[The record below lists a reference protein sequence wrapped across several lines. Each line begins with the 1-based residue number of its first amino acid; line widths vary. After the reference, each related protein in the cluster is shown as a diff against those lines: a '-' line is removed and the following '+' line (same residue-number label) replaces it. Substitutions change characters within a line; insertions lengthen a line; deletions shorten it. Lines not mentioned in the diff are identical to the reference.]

1 MSHNPYIILE
11 LPITATIREVNKQ
24 YRKIALKYHPDKNP
38 GNKSASEMFIKM
50 KEAYDLIKSGAYKPN
65 TYKPFKEPSART
77 HKPKTREPFKEPSA
91 RTHKPKTRE
100 PFKEPSDRARKWG
113 TYGSSDFYADRTH
126 KPKTLERWASDNAIT
141 ADNINMDDM
150 FQKPFNESFESWASK
165 L

>member
-77 HKPKTREPFKEPSA
+77 HKPKTREPFKEPS
-91 RTHKPKTRE
+91 
-100 PFKEPSDRARKWG
+100 DRARKWG